1 MQRQDLTLLNDGVQ
15 IRINGR
21 MFVPYHDTYPAVV
34 LCLVTDASTL
44 LVSINLSV
52 WLHYMTLLLLLV
64 GFVYFLIFKL
74 RWCDRWE

>member
-1 MQRQDLTLLNDGVQ
+1 MQRQDLILLNDGVQ

-44 LVSINLSV
+44 LVSIS
-52 WLHYMTLLLLLV
+52 
-64 GFVYFLIFKL
+64 
-74 RWCDRWE
+74 